1 MQCQI
6 TIMGSFNMR
15 PYQLVLVCGV
25 LINLY
30 TFLLVLYYLLPVDKN
45 RRKYLPGCKR
55 HLQSCDRQWLRDC
68 CSALYDGL
76 GLFSTFLEFFIDSV
90 LLLLSMLSFIL
101 SVMEVDRPERFQFS
115 KELIVQYYSLD
126 SFYMTY
132 SNTVRTTISSSSSI
146 SLALALTDW
155 LPSSTVIN
163 LSMLCTSTM
172 SINQCFEKELTP
184 LIRSSIAV
192 LFFCICSLALCWQ
205 VQSSSDESS
214 YLPTSSIFIYY
225 HHLSSSSSTII
236 YLHLPSYHHIRSHHH
251 NSSILF
257 N

>member
-1 MQCQI
+1 
-6 TIMGSFNMR
+6 MR

-30 TFLLVLYYLLPVDKN
+30 TFLLALYYLLPVDKN

-115 KELIVQYYSLD
+115 KDLIVQYYSLD

-132 SNTVRTTISSSSSI
+132 SNTVRTTISSSLSI
-146 SLALALTDW
+146 SLAVALTDW

-205 VQSSSDESS
+205 VQSSSDKSF
-214 YLPTSSIFIYY
+214 YLPTSSIFIV
-225 HHLSSSSSTII
+225 
-236 YLHLPSYHHIRSHHH
+236 YLHLPSYHHLSSSTFIPSHHIITIH
-251 NSSILF
+251 PFFSTN
-257 N
+257 